1 MSIDGDILRAAADL
15 AERGES
21 FVMLTVTA
29 TRGSTPRDPGAR
41 MLWQPSKGFTG
52 TVGGG
57 QFEHMALASAQRV
70 FREKGHAAEHYVLG
84 AEAEQ
89 CCGGTI
95 DVFIE
100 YIGPRQRVILFG
112 AGHVSEAV
120 VRVVRAAA
128 LEIVIADD
136 RPEWNTPERFPGCR
150 AVHRYDEAIA
160 LAAEAPASTLVCVM
174 TCSHD
179 TDYELLRG
187 LVALPTPPAFV
198 GLIGS
203 RSKRACLFRR
213 MATAGIAQERIDAVH
228 CPIGLGDMGKEPP
241 LIAVSIA
248 GQLLVESKRLAAL

>member
-1 MSIDGDILRAAADL
+1 
-15 AERGES
+15 
-21 FVMLTVTA
+21 MLTVTA

-41 MLWQPSKGFTG
+41 MLWQPGKGFTG

-57 QFEHMALASAQRV
+57 QFEHLALASAERV
-70 FREKGHAAEHYVLG
+70 FRERGHVNEHFVLG

-100 YIGPRQRVILFG
+100 FIGPTQRVILFG

-120 VRVVRAAA
+120 VRVVRAAPM
-128 LEIVIADD
+128 EIVIADD
-136 RPEWNTPERFPGCR
+136 RPEWNSPERFPGCR
-150 AVHRYDEAIA
+150 GIHKFADAIT
-160 LAAEAPASTLVCVM
+160 LASEAPASTLACVM

-179 TDYELLRG
+179 TDYELLRE
-187 LVALPTPPAFV
+187 LLALPTPPAFV

-213 MATAGIAQERIDAVH
+213 LAAAGIAQDRIDAVH

-241 LIAVSIA
+241 LIAVSIG